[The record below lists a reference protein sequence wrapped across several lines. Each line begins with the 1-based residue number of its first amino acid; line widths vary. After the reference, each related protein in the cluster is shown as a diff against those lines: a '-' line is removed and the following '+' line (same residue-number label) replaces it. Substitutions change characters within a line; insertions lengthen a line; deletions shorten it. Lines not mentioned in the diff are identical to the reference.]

1 MRLFVALDLP
11 GDVRAPLAQWTRA
24 AFDHPDLRPVR
35 PEALH
40 VTLVFL
46 GWQYERD
53 VERIARAAFGAELPP
68 VQLAAQEVVGVP
80 RGRRPRLFALEL
92 ADRGDELTRWQ
103 AGLSDRLEAERLY
116 EPEKRP
122 FWPHVTLARA
132 KRGRT
137 PAGRRGPR
145 ASRRTA
151 APLPRLRGDAL
162 PLDAEAAGRGL
173 RRARSAR
180 PTRPVG
186 SVDVDS
192 ATPDERTAGRCDGG
206 LW

>member
-1 MRLFVALDLP
+1 MRKERPGSPRVRLFVALDLP

-53 VERIARAAFGAELPP
+53 VERIARAAFGAVLPR

-137 PAGRRGPR
+137 PRDVEVPALPDELRRPFR
-145 ASRRTA
+145 ASEVTLYRST
-151 APLPRLRGDAL
+151 LRPQGAVYDAL
-162 PLDAEAAGRGL
+162 ARQADSSRGAGGRDALA
-173 RRARSAR
+173 
-180 PTRPVG
+180 
-186 SVDVDS
+186 
-192 ATPDERTAGRCDGG
+192 
-206 LW
+206 